1 MVKKL
6 ILIGS
11 LLFFHHNSFT
21 AGTYYMR
28 AFMSVLQFLRLLGVL
43 SCFIFLFVG
52 CEKSGP
58 STSDLDGYDYRDTQR
73 LVRLVRSAADQIAH
87 RGTAAFELFR
97 KNPKDW
103 TYKDAYIYVYDGAGK
118 CIFHGGTPELEGR
131 TLLNVQ
137 DISGKYSLQLAF
149 KMARNP
155 ANPHG
160 WVHYAWN
167 SPNRLNP
174 QEKSS
179 CHFLVTMP
187 SGEEVLVGGGLP
199 NLPVERSF
207 VQFAVDEAV
216 SLLERQ
222 GIAALETIRSPASE
236 FRFLGT
242 AVFVFTADGTTLVD
256 PALSLPYNR
265 NILNY
270 EDDTGHRPIRRL
282 IEQLQK
288 EPSAWVVLASR
299 NPRSINMMKKG
310 MYGRKCT
317 IDGRVLYVAGI
328 SDLPKP
334 AWMN

>member
-1 MVKKL
+1 METS
-6 ILIGS
+6 IS
-11 LLFFHHNSFT
+11 R
-21 AGTYYMR
+21 MP
-28 AFMSVLQFLRLLGVL
+28 MLRLLGIL
-43 SCFIFLFVG
+43 SFFVVFLSG

-58 STSDLDGYDYRDTQR
+58 ATSDLDCYDYRDTQR
-73 LVRLVRSAADQIAH
+73 LVRLVRSAADQVAH
-87 RGTAAFELFR
+87 HGTAAFEVFR
-97 KNPKDW
+97 QHPEDW
-103 TYKDAYIYVYDGAGK
+103 TYKDAYIYVYDGSGK

-131 TLLNVQ
+131 TLWHVQ

-207 VQFAVDEAV
+207 VRFAVDEAV
-216 SLLERQ
+216 SLLERR
-222 GIAALETIRSPASE
+222 GLAALDTIRSPASE

-242 AVFVFTADGTTLVD
+242 SVFVFTTDGTTLVD
-256 PALSLPYNR
+256 PALYLPYNR

-310 MYGRKCT
+310 MFGRKCT
-317 IDGRVLYVAGI
+317 VDGRVLYVAGI